1 MTRKSKQA
9 GGNFPLTHYE
19 RTKKFA
25 SSEYGT
31 VSQRLAASSQYQV
44 GECALSLSPLDSSS
58 ALVSPSG
65 YLYEKDAII
74 EYLLTQTS
82 LIREQ
87 RVAYDRQREELR
99 LAEEGEKS
107 KADGTRSAE
116 TLLREAQDVVK
127 KQKTADVRE
136 QKQAELKRTSYWL
149 ADSQADA
156 KDRVLE
162 EPPDRPPS
170 PHSQLPLRRK
180 DLWTVRLKHE
190 EGNEGASIGAKKK
203 KLVCALSGKVLMGD
217 VTAYWTQSDKK
228 HEEGVLVLTKV
239 YKDLCT
245 SGVCPLT
252 SKKIRDVRSLQ
263 KSGSSFAASGQS
275 VQVKKYT
282 PTIT

>member
-44 GECALSLSPLDSSS
+44 GECALSLSPLDSSA

-65 YLYEKDAII
+65 YLYENDVII

-82 LIREQ
+82 LLREQ
-87 RVAYDRQREELR
+87 RVAYDRQQKELR
-99 LAEEGEKS
+99 LADEAAKS
-107 KADGTRSAE
+107 KADGKRSAE
-116 TLLREAQDVVK
+116 ALLREAQDVVK
-127 KQKTADVRE
+127 KQKTANVRE
-136 QKQAELKRTSYWL
+136 QKLAELKRTSYWL

-162 EPPDRPPS
+162 EPPDRPVS
-170 PHSQLPLRRK
+170 PHSQQPLRRK
-180 DLWTVRLKHE
+180 DLWTVQLNHE
-190 EGNEGASIGAKKK
+190 EGDEASSGAKK
-203 KLVCALSGKVLMGD
+203 KLVCAISGKVLMGD
-217 VTAYWTQSDKK
+217 VTAYWTQGDKK

-239 YKDLCT
+239 YNDLCKAA
-245 SGVCPLT
+245 GVCPLT
-252 SKKIRDVRSLQ
+252 SKKIRDVRNLQ